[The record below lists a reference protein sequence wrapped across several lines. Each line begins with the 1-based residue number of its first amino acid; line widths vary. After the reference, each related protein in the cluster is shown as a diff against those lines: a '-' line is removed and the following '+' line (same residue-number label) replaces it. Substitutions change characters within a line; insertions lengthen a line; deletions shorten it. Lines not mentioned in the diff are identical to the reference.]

1 MPLTNVNELVENEP
15 HTPHPAVIPTWV
27 SPGVLG
33 WIVGPKVHADWVN
46 VVPVA
51 FFT

>member
-1 MPLTNVNELVENEP
+1 MPLTNVNVLVENEP
-15 HTPHPAVIPTWV
+15 HPVQPTPMLAI
-27 SPGVLG
+27 PGVLG